1 MIHITQKIFIGMKQK
16 KKWKKSSKW
25 PTLPIRRTD
34 LHRVKKGNRILR
46 YGCPPLA
53 LFHVLVVQLETYSP
67 WICYC
72 QAHGKNTFSIRNL
85 KVNLLHAGSVYNMK
99 SLLCFVNWTRQ
110 ITIFSSKAISAFL
123 PNVSISNQLNYF
135 SFWKTF
141 GFDQLNYFSYFRF
154 GEIITFWKNPLNNIM
169 IINIMLELNWSKIE
183 WTLLGIS
190 A

>member
-1 MIHITQKIFIGMKQK
+1 MQIDWATVWYINPKNLEYYFTIIFRKI
-16 KKWKKSSKW
+16 W
-25 PTLPIRRTD
+25 PIFDPST
-34 LHRVKKGNRILR
+34 
-46 YGCPPLA
+46 PLENA
-53 LFHVLVVQLETYSP
+53 DVFSGWSL
-67 WICYC
+67 
-72 QAHGKNTFSIRNL
+72 KNI
-85 KVNLLHAGSVYNMK
+85 KVNLLNAGSVYNRK
-99 SLLCFVNWTRQ
+99 SLFCFVNWTRQ
-110 ITIFSSKAISAFL
+110 ITIFSSIAISAFL